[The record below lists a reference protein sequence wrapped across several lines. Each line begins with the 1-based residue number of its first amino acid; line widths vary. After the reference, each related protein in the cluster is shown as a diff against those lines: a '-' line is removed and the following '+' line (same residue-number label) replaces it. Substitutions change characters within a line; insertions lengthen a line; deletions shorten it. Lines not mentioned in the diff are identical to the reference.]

1 MGTIARE
8 LGVKAIERITRV
20 GFNAVGGARG
30 LGVMVAPAGTKSWV
44 LRVSINGKRRHIG
57 LGPLR
62 EVTLAHA
69 RERALVLRNQI
80 REGID
85 PLEHRRVTRLQAAL
99 DAAKTKTFDDCAN
112 EYIAAHESGW
122 KNAKHGQQWRN
133 TLETY
138 ATPKIGALPVQSID
152 RSHVLGVL
160 QPLWKSKTETASRLR
175 SRIELVLSYAMQAG
189 YRPDGPNPA
198 TWRGGLDA
206 LLPAAAK
213 VAKKSNH
220 KAVPVREAPAFFK
233 RLQQQDGVGA
243 RALAFT
249 MLTGAR
255 SGEVRGATWAEVT
268 ETDAGPVWVVPP
280 ERMKAGK
287 PHRVPLPQAAF
298 DLLGKRGKPDALLFP
313 APRGGTLS
321 DMTLS
326 AVMKRMGV
334 DAVPHGLRS
343 TLRDWCAERNVPRE
357 VAEALLAHVVQGVEG
372 SYFRSDLL
380 EQRRTV
386 LTAYA
391 GYLAGA

>member
-44 LRVSINGKRRHIG
+44 LRVDINGKRRHIG

-62 EVTLAHA
+62 EVTLAQA

-85 PLEHRRVTRLQAAL
+85 PLEQRRATRIQAVL
-99 DAAKTKTFDDCAN
+99 DAAKAKTFDDCAS

-133 TLETY
+133 TLATY
-138 ATPKIGALPVQSID
+138 ATPKIGALPVQGID
-152 RSHVLGVL
+152 RSHVLSVL
-160 QPLWKSKTETASRLR
+160 QPVWTTKTETASRLR

-198 TWRGGLDA
+198 MWRGGLDA

-213 VAKKSNH
+213 VAKVKNH
-220 KAVPVREAPAFFK
+220 KAVPVREAPDFFK
-233 RLQQQDGVGA
+233 RLLLQEGTGA

-255 SGEVRGATWAEVT
+255 SGEVRGATWAEIT
-268 ETDAGPVWVVPP
+268 DSDAGPVWVIPA

-287 PHRVPLPQAAF
+287 PHRVSLSPAAF
-298 DLLGKRGKPDALLFP
+298 NLLGKRGKPDALLFP
-313 APRGGTLS
+313 SSKAGQLS
-321 DMTLS
+321 DATLL
-326 AVMKRMGV
+326 AVMKRMNV

-343 TLRDWCAERNVPRE
+343 TLRDWCAERSVPRE

-386 LTAYA
+386 LNAYA
-391 GYLAGA
+391 DYLNTP